1 LERRN
6 KKDRNTTK
14 MTDPSSASPFL
25 RLPLELRYS
34 IYDHLCTPEPRSYP
48 IRAPS
53 PITSASLTFLPL
65 PLLLTSRHLLAEIS
79 TYYFTRCTFRFV
91 AQSFRTATS
100 RSSATQHI
108 VQNMRRAE
116 LLLLP
121 GTMKAT
127 PSDPWPSVMVKSMSP
142 KWLGEQVSLLK
153 DEAMQLRTVVVSIRR
168 VSWDHAWSMREEMEA
183 LLKPLEELKGRVDF
197 EVGEVSGPASIEE
210 DMGIELAGVLGR
222 LNS

>member
-1 LERRN
+1 
-6 KKDRNTTK
+6 

-34 IYDHLCTPEPRSYP
+34 IYDHLCTLEPRSYP
-48 IRAPS
+48 VRGPS
-53 PITSASLTFLPL
+53 PITSASLTFSPL
-65 PLLLTSRHLLAEIS
+65 PLLLTNRHLLSEVS
-79 TYYFTRCTFRFV
+79 TYYFMRCTFRFV
-91 AQSFRTATS
+91 AQSFRTLIS
-100 RSSATQHI
+100 RSPATQHI
-108 VQNMRRAE
+108 VSNMRRAG

-127 PSDPWPSVMVKSMSP
+127 PSDPWPSIMVKSMSP
-142 KWLGEQVSLLK
+142 KWLDEQVSLLK
-153 DEAMQLRTVVVSIRR
+153 DEAREVRTVVVSIRR

-183 LLKPLEELKGRVDF
+183 LLKPLEELKGRVEF

-210 DMGIELAGVLGR
+210 SMGIELAGVLER

>member
-1 LERRN
+1 
-6 KKDRNTTK
+6 
-14 MTDPSSASPFL
+14 MADPSPASPFL
-25 RLPLELRYS
+25 RLPLELRYL

-48 IRAPS
+48 VRAPS
-53 PITSASLTFLPL
+53 PITSASHTFYPL
-65 PLLLTSRHLLAEIS
+65 PLLLTNRHLVAEVS

-91 AQSFRTATS
+91 AQSFRTVTS
-100 RSSATQHI
+100 RSAASLNI

-142 KWLGEQVSLLK
+142 MWLNEQIRLLK
-153 DEAMQLRTVVVSIRR
+153 DEARELRTVVVSIRR

-183 LLKPLEELKGRVDF
+183 LLKPLKDLRRVVEF
-197 EVGEVSGPASIEE
+197 EVGEVSGPLAIEE
-210 DMGIELAGVLGR
+210 SMSTELAGVLEQ